1 MDLIDIKITLHPTTT
16 KYTFFSNIQ
25 GTFSRMDHLLG
36 HKTLLNKFKKIEI
49 IPNIFSNQNGMKLEI
64 NNKTGKFTN
73 MLKLNNTLL
82 NNPWGKTYTHTQE
95 KLENIFRQM
104 RVKTERTKNY
114 EMQQKQYQ
122 EGNV

>member
-1 MDLIDIKITLHPTTT
+1 
-16 KYTFFSNIQ
+16 
-25 GTFSRMDHLLG
+25 
-36 HKTLLNKFKKIEI
+36 
-49 IPNIFSNQNGMKLEI
+49 MKLEI